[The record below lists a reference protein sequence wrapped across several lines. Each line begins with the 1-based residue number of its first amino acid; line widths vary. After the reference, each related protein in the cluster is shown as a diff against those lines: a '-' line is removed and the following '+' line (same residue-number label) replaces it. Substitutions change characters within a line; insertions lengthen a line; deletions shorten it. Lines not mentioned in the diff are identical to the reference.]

1 VQHDRAFGRCL
12 VARLFSGPAKRRFDG
27 DPRARILR
35 LNFAPR
41 HRGAIRARFPQKKE
55 LFLSYL
61 HGGHEAASRN
71 EPGQFAS
78 FADYLPYSFGVG
90 R

>member
-1 VQHDRAFGRCL
+1 MT
-12 VARLFSGPAKRRFDG
+12 ARSGDALSHVYFDLRQNAVFDG
-27 DPRARILR
+27 DQRARILR

-41 HRGAIRARFPQKKE
+41 ASRSDPGAPPPKRKS
-55 LFLSYL
+55 FLSYL

-78 FADYLPYSFGVG
+78 FGHYLPKSFHTG